1 MQNINIEETENSQ
14 HFQDT
19 LTLFLF
25 GWKKKSPVLLKN
37 NNKCNVTLLTLS
49 ALV

>member
-19 LTLFLF
+19 ITLLLF

-37 NNKCNVTLLTLS
+37 
-49 ALV
+49 